1 MKYLI
6 LAVILFGSMLIKD
19 GKAQICY
26 GHYIQICT
34 YIPGA
39 LLNPVCS
46 LVWVCD

>member
-6 LAVILFGSMLIKD
+6 LAVMLFGSATMR
-19 GKAQICY
+19 AQACH

-39 LLNPVCS
+39 FLNPVCS